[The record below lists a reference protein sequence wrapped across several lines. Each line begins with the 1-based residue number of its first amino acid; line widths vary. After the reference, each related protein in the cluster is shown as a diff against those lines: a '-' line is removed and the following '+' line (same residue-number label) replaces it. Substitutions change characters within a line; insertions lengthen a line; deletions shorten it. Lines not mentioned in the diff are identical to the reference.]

1 MVHISVFYIY
11 VRLFSNPAVVR
22 TDNVFCVL
30 EDPAAPMRAEY
41 LANPGAYPQPV
52 THFRHTFPT
61 LSPPNALEQ
70 LLAQLRARWAP
81 VRTARPGGGSGGG
94 GSGGGSSQQQSSGP
108 HLMVEGHVYA
118 IGSDWLVRAGNVILS
133 GGAVKGM
140 LVEVRVFLE

>member
-1 MVHISVFYIY
+1 MYWCCGTAAHK
-11 VRLFSNPAVVR
+11 RR
-22 TDNVFCVL
+22 TRVIEACSGACIDVTTTIARRSTC
-30 EDPAAPMRAEY
+30 APPIWPYR
-41 LANPGAYPQPV
+41 
-52 THFRHTFPT
+52 
-61 LSPPNALEQ
+61 
-70 LLAQLRARWAP
+70 RARAYQ
-81 VRTARPGGGSGGG
+81 RARPGGGSGGG